1 MGMGPLLLFLLYNG
15 WTAPNTHEGEGEA
28 KGQRQPRALCK
39 GISATAP
46 ASRIFGNSIIQA
58 YKVNNNQILHGD

>member
-28 KGQRQPRALCK
+28 KGQPRALCK
-39 GISATAP
+39 GKESVPQHPPLEFLGT
-46 ASRIFGNSIIQA
+46 
-58 YKVNNNQILHGD
+58 L